1 MSTHKKIAEQAA
13 QRIAERANKRQIEA
27 GKRLTAALEGD
38 MKSRLWIQEG
48 IATSDIPEL
57 LAPSINVRFLNQY
70 AAVPRVW
77 DQLATEFLMA
87 DLGKAEWGDFV
98 ADASAL
104 GGLHDGEEF
113 VNGGLPKVGEYA
125 EYPAVKFATQS
136 LEAEL
141 HKHGVRAR
149 LSWEA
154 IMKSGRI
161 DLIQRFIDAFSQWA
175 ANTEDIK
182 LARQFAAPGGTV
194 NSDNW
199 TVGNQVSGNP
209 ALTLSGLEAALGQ
222 SKQAR
227 VNGNPVTAPR
237 YALVT
242 TPALSQTA
250 KNLLSITTVQR
261 TDANGTYDVQANT
274 ITGNVY
280 HVELSWIAAAEL
292 GASNLDAHWWIV
304 PVGGARP
311 AFLELFLE
319 GYRTPL
325 VSIKDSGHFV
335 VGGGGVPA
343 RDGSF
348 EVDDVQTR
356 VRHLVETAPLEL
368 AGAVWS
374 DGTES

>member
-13 QRIAERANKRQIEA
+13 QRISERATKRQIEA
-27 GKRLTAALEGD
+27 GKRLTSALEGD

-70 AAVPRVW
+70 AAMPRVW
-77 DQLATEFLMA
+77 DQIATEFLLP
-87 DLGKAEWGDFV
+87 DFGKAEWGDFV
-98 ADASAL
+98 ADSSLLA
-104 GGLHDGEEF
+104 GLHDGETFIE
-113 VNGGLPKVGEYA
+113 GGLPKVGEYS

-149 LSWEA
+149 LSWES

-161 DLIQRFIDAFSQWA
+161 DLIQRFIDAFSTWA
-175 ANTEDIK
+175 ANTEDQK
-182 LARQFAAPGGTV
+182 LAKQFASPGGSV
-194 NSDNW
+194 NSVNW
-199 TVGNQVSGNP
+199 TAGNQVSGNP

-222 SKQAR
+222 AKQAR

-250 KNLLSITTVQR
+250 KNLLSITTIQR
-261 TDANGTYDVQANT
+261 TDANGTYDIAANT
-274 ITGNVY
+274 ITGNVF

-292 GASNLDAHWWIV
+292 GGSALDAYWWIV
-304 PVGGARP
+304 PIGGARP

-356 VRHLVETAPLEL
+356 VRHVVEAAPLEL

-374 DGTES
+374 NGTGS